1 MNFKFGDI
9 FLGVF
14 VIAIIAMIIV
24 PLPLFLLDILLILNI
39 SLSLMILLTALFS
52 KEPLELSTFPTILL
66 ITTLFRLGLNISTTR
81 LILGQG
87 DAGAV
92 VRTFGS
98 FVAGGNIVLGVI
110 VFIIIVIIQFL
121 VITKGAE
128 RVSEVSARF
137 ILDAMPGKQMAI
149 DADLNTGLIDEAEAK
164 LRRKKIQDEAS
175 FYGAMDGAS
184 KFVKNDAIAGIIIT
198 FINIIGGIIL
208 GTTGIVTK
216 KPMPIMEALDVYTVL
231 TIGDGLVSQIPSLLI
246 STATGILVT
255 KTASESDMSSDLIK
269 QLGSTPR
276 VLQITG
282 VTIIILGLVTP
293 LPDYITLPVGILLLL
308 GANTIDKNL
317 KLQSISEEISSEDIE
332 AEEVRRP
339 ENVVSLLKVD
349 PIEMEFGY
357 GIIPLADINQGGD
370 LLDRVVMIRR
380 QIALELGA
388 IVPIIRL
395 RDNIQLS
402 PNQYVIKIKGV
413 EVSKGEILFDHYMAM
428 NPGYVEE
435 EIDGIETVEP
445 AFGLPALWI
454 SESQREKAEILGY
467 TVVDPPSIIA
477 THLTEIIKRHIH
489 ELLSRQDVQTL
500 VDNVKETH
508 PALVEELVPKILTIS
523 EIQKVLANLLK
534 ESVSI
539 RDLVTIFETL
549 ADYGTI
555 TRDTDLLTEY
565 VRQKLSRAISKKF
578 LNQPSNKVITLDP
591 DLEQKIMDSV
601 QQSEQGSYLAL
612 DPESTQKIFERLN
625 QEIRRFNS
633 IGQQPILLTSPIV
646 RIYFRRL
653 TEQVAPDLIIL
664 SYNEIDPSIEIQS
677 IGMVSIS

>member
-1 MNFKFGDI
+1 VNFKFGDI

>member
-565 VRQKLSRAISKKF
+565 VRQNLSRAISKKF